1 MDQEARSIS
10 ACIIRDERLSFLS
23 TSNFIPVSV
32 QSTIFSVSID
42 ETDIASDFSSNPSFF
57 YHVVESKNFHLSPF
71 IGNIFGFILFS
82 FLLNRISSNVCI
94 NFADLRIFNLKMNP
108 LRKEKFL
115 KKKSRTDDLDSE
127 KSIDKMNIFLTEIV
141 EQF

>member
-1 MDQEARSIS
+1 MSQARPVDQEARSIS

-82 FLLNRISSNVCI
+82 FLLIIELVVTFVLILQTCGSLIS
-94 NFADLRIFNLKMNP
+94 K
-108 LRKEKFL
+108 
-115 KKKSRTDDLDSE
+115 
-127 KSIDKMNIFLTEIV
+127 
-141 EQF
+141 